1 MKFSFSIV
9 AVVGL
14 GVVMAAV
21 AADEKA
27 APKPADPE
35 LKEVRQ
41 KASYGLG
48 VNVAR
53 TLISQVPDLDWELF
67 GQGLKDTIGAKT
79 PRMTDQ
85 QIQEAMAAYA
95 QEMVAKKAKEG
106 EAFLAEN
113 KKKDGVV
120 ALPSGLQYKVLKE
133 GTGKTPRATDTV
145 TVNYEGRLID
155 KTVFDSSAKQGQ
167 PVSFQVG
174 GVIKGFSEALQL
186 MKVGSKWE
194 VYIPANLAYG
204 ATPPPGSR
212 ITPNAPLVFDLEL
225 LDVKE
230 GGK

>member
-1 MKFSFSIV
+1 MKFLLSMV

-14 GVVMAAV
+14 GLAIAAV
-21 AADEKA
+21 GADEKA

-35 LKEVRQ
+35 LKDTRTKV
-41 KASYGLG
+41 SYGLG
-48 VNVAR
+48 VSIGR
-53 TLISQVPDLDWELF
+53 TLTTQGFEIDTELF
-67 GQGLKDTIGAKT
+67 SQGLKDALGGKNV
-79 PRMTDQ
+79 RLTDQ
-85 QIQEAMAAYA
+85 QIQEAVVAYQ
-95 QEMVAKKAKEG
+95 QEIVAKKAKEG
-106 EAFLAEN
+106 EIFLAEN

-120 ALPSGLQYKVLKE
+120 ALPSGLQYKVLKA
-133 GTGKTPRATDTV
+133 GTGKTPKSTDTV

-194 VYIPANLAYG
+194 VYIPSNLAYG
-204 ATPPPGSR
+204 ASPPPGSR
-212 ITPNAPLVFDLEL
+212 IMPNAPLIFDLEL
-225 LDVKE
+225 VDVKE